1 MVDLKTLSTA
11 ELHTKLAEI
20 KEICLKNCDLSAH
33 LLDLKIREMQ
43 DIHEEIESRK
53 EAANGLTSDQRL
65 LSRNDLGL

>member
-1 MVDLKTLSTA
+1 MADLKDLSTE
-11 ELHTKLAEI
+11 ELRTKLAEI

-53 EAANGLTSDQRL
+53 SSAS
-65 LSRNDLGL
+65 